1 MYIVEIINKAH
12 FRLAAT

>member
-1 MYIVEIINKAH
+1 MYIVENINKAH